1 MAEYT
6 IQEISKALNYSSVQA
21 VYKQSKELEELGY
34 MKLNN
39 EGKKVITDEGLQY
52 LKIKRIANYRL
63 DFKDDDGADLEDKL
77 TISEAEIEN
86 KFLKKQIEMLQVQ
99 LNYFKEK
106 SEQYEKDN
114 SLWREMYRDKDK
126 QFLELTISK
135 KQENALVVNKKRFW
149 NKKIGR
155 RNQ

>member
-34 MKLNN
+34 MKLNRD
-39 EGKKVITDEGLQY
+39 GKKVITDEGLQY

-63 DFKDDDGADLEDKL
+63 DFKDDDGSELEEKL
-77 TISEAEIEN
+77 TVSEAEIEN
-86 KFLKKQIEMLQVQ
+86 KFLKKQIEMLQIQVD
-99 LNYFKEK
+99 YFKAK
-106 SEQYEKDN
+106 SEEYEKDN

-135 KQENALVVNKKRFW
+135 KQENALIVKKKRFW
-149 NKKIGR
+149 NR
-155 RNQ
+155 

>member
-34 MKLNN
+34 MKLND

-63 DFKDDDGADLEDKL
+63 DFKDDDGEELEEKL
-77 TISEAEIEN
+77 TISETEIEN
-86 KFLKKQIEMLQVQ
+86 KFLKKQI
-99 LNYFKEK
+99 
-106 SEQYEKDN
+106 
-114 SLWREMYRDKDK
+114 
-126 QFLELTISK
+126 
-135 KQENALVVNKKRFW
+135 ALVLLTNKKTVF
-149 NKKIGR
+149 
-155 RNQ
+155 

>member
-34 MKLNN
+34 MKLNA

-52 LKIKRIANYRL
+52 LKVKRIVNYRL
-63 DFKDDDGADLEDKL
+63 DFKDEDGADLEEKL

-86 KFLKKQIEMLQVQ
+86 KFLKQQIAMLHAQ
-99 LNYFKEK
+99 LDYFKKK
-106 SEQYEKDN
+106 SEEYEKDN
-114 SLWREMYRDKDK
+114 LIWREMYRDKEK
-126 QFLELTISK
+126 QLFELII
-135 KQENALVVNKKRFW
+135 ANKPGNNLTNRKRKFW
-149 NKKIGR
+149 QK
-155 RNQ
+155 

>member
-34 MKLNN
+34 MKLNA

-63 DFKDDDGADLEDKL
+63 DFKDDEGLELEEKL

-86 KFLKKQIEMLQVQ
+86 KFLKKQIEMLQIQ
-99 LNYFKEK
+99 LDYFKSK

-114 SLWREMYRDKDK
+114 SLWRDMYRDKDK

-135 KQENALVVNKKRFW
+135 KQENALVVRKKGFGIFRS
-149 NKKIGR
+149 K
-155 RNQ
+155 

>member
-6 IQEISKALNYSSVQA
+6 VQEISKALNYSSVQA

-34 MKLNN
+34 MKLND

-52 LKIKRIANYRL
+52 LKVKRIANYRL
-63 DFKDDDGADLEDKL
+63 DFKDDNGAELEEKL

-86 KFLKKQIEMLQVQ
+86 KFLKKQVEMLQEQ
-99 LNYFKEK
+99 LNYFKQK
-106 SEQYEKDN
+106 SEQYENDN
-114 SLWREMYRDKDK
+114 LLWREMYRDKDK

-135 KQENALVVNKKRFW
+135 KQENALVVRKRGFGIFKKR
-149 NKKIGR
+149 
-155 RNQ
+155 